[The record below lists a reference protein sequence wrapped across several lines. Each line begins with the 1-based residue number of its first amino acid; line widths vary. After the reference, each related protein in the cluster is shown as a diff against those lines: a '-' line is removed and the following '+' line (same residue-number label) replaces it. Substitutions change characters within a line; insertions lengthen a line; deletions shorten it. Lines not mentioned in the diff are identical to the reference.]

1 MERNSRQDAGDAIY
15 NQLNIMSYSDKENIN
30 ILCAV
35 MLGHGINRAVV
46 CPGSRNAPIVHNL
59 NECPQVQCYPVTDE
73 RSAGFFALGMA
84 EQLQEPVAVVVTSG
98 TALLNLAPAVA
109 EAWHRHI
116 SLVVISA
123 DRPMAHIGQQ
133 MGQTID
139 QPGALSRFT
148 LKDVNLMEPH
158 DELTRWHCNRLANE
172 AMIAAKQGGPVHI
185 NVPYDEPL
193 FNFTVPSLPVEHII
207 TSMTVPADEMAL
219 LDVLEPVKT
228 AQKPMLVIGQ
238 LDRGMVTHEIMNHLV
253 PHLAVLV
260 ESLGSDVGGDA
271 FDELLPLVE
280 QNPDFAPDYVIYMG
294 GTLVSK
300 RIKAYLRRLNDVP
313 MIQIDEHGD
322 IHDTFG
328 NLTQVITCSPQAA
341 LHALEK
347 LFGMAK
353 GDPFARLWN
362 ENVDQ
367 IAWHFDYLRPD
378 FSQMLAVKLAL
389 QSVQEYGEPFVL
401 HFANS
406 QPVRLANLFARQHV
420 RCNRGVNGIEG
431 TISAAAGC
439 AAVTDERVLCVTG
452 DLSFFYDQNAL
463 WNNNL
468 RGNLR
473 ILLLNNGGGGIF
485 SQLPG
490 LEASPARDTM
500 IAGGHTTHAE
510 GCCAQYHVQYRAA
523 YGSEDLYSGITWL
536 VQDDSDRPRLLEV
549 ITEAAHDR
557 QVWQQA
563 IEALHQKLNY
573 LKSND

>member
-1 MERNSRQDAGDAIY
+1 
-15 NQLNIMSYSDKENIN
+15 MSYSDKENIN

-35 MLGHGINRAVV
+35 MLGHGITRAVV

-59 NECPQVQCYPVTDE
+59 NECPQVTCYPVTDE

-84 EQLQEPVAVVVTSG
+84 EQTGEPVVVCVTSG
-98 TALLNLAPAVA
+98 TALLDLAPAVA
-109 EAWHRHI
+109 EALHRHLP
-116 SLVVISA
+116 LVVVSA

-158 DELTRWHCNRLANE
+158 DDLTRWHCNRMANE

-193 FNFTVPSLPVEHII
+193 FNFTVASLPQERII
-207 TSMTVPADEMAL
+207 QAGAIYPDEMAVFESL
-219 LDVLEPVKT
+219 KPVKSVG
-228 AQKPMLVIGQ
+228 KPMLVIGQ
-238 LDRGMVTHEIMNHLV
+238 MPQGVATRECLDAIK
-253 PHLAVLV
+253 PHIAVLA
-260 ESLGSDVGGDA
+260 ESLGADDGGVP
-271 FDELLPLVE
+271 FDELLPVIE
-280 QNPDFAPDYVIYMG
+280 KDTDYNPDFIIYMG

-300 RIKAYLRRLNDVP
+300 RIKAYLRRLENVP
-313 MIQIDEHGD
+313 MIQVSKDGE

-328 NLTQVITCSPQAA
+328 HLTQVIRCDERQALKA
-341 LHALEK
+341 LGK
-347 LFGMAK
+347 LFDGEPSH
-353 GDPFARLWN
+353 PFTDRWN
-362 ENVDQ
+362 EALDKTQ
-367 IAWHFDYLRPD
+367 AHFDTLRPD

-406 QPVRLANLFARQHV
+406 QPVRLANLFAGQHV

-431 TISAAAGC
+431 TTSAAAGC
-439 AAVTDERVLCVTG
+439 AAATDGRVLCVTG

-463 WNNNL
+463 WNSNL

-485 SQLPG
+485 AQLPG
-490 LEASPARDTM
+490 LEASPARDKM
-500 IAGGHTTHAE
+500 IAAGHTTHAE
-510 GCCAQYHVQYRAA
+510 GCCAQHGVEYRAA

-536 VQDDSDRPRLLEV
+536 IQDDSDRPRLLEV
-549 ITEAAHDR
+549 VTDVARDR
-557 QVWQQA
+557 RVWQQA
-563 IEALHQKLNY
+563 SEALKA
-573 LKSND
+573 KI

>member
-1 MERNSRQDAGDAIY
+1 
-15 NQLNIMSYSDKENIN
+15 MSYSDKENIN

-35 MLGHGINRAVV
+35 MLGHGITRAVV

-59 NECPQVQCYPVTDE
+59 NECPQVTCYPVTDE

-84 EQLQEPVAVVVTSG
+84 EQTGEPVVVCVTSG
-98 TALLNLAPAVA
+98 TALLDLAPAVA
-109 EAWHRHI
+109 DALHRHLP
-116 SLVVISA
+116 LVVVSA

-158 DELTRWHCNRLANE
+158 DDLTRWHCNRMANE

-193 FNFTVPSLPVEHII
+193 FNFTVASLPQERII
-207 TSMTVPADEMAL
+207 QAGAIFPDEMAVFESL
-219 LDVLEPVKT
+219 KPVKS
-228 AQKPMLVIGQ
+228 AGKPMLVIGQ
-238 LDRGMVTHEIMNHLV
+238 MPQGVATRECLDAIK
-253 PHLAVLV
+253 PHIAVLA
-260 ESLGSDVGGDA
+260 ESLGADDGGVP
-271 FDELLPLVE
+271 FDELLPVID
-280 QNPDFAPDYVIYMG
+280 QDTDYHPDFIIYMG

-300 RIKAYLRRLNDVP
+300 RIKAYLRRLENVP
-313 MIQIDEHGD
+313 MIQVSKDGE

-328 NLTQVITCSPQAA
+328 HLTQVIRCDERQALKA
-341 LHALEK
+341 LGK
-347 LFGMAK
+347 LFDGEPSH
-353 GDPFARLWN
+353 PFADHWN
-362 ENVDQ
+362 EALDKTQ
-367 IAWHFDYLRPD
+367 AHFDALRPD

-406 QPVRLANLFARQHV
+406 QPVRLANLFAGQHV

-431 TISAAAGC
+431 TTSAAAGC
-439 AAVTDERVLCVTG
+439 AAATDGRVLCVTG

-463 WNNNL
+463 WNSNL

-485 SQLPG
+485 AQLPG
-490 LEASPARDTM
+490 LEASPARDKM
-500 IAGGHTTHAE
+500 IAAGHTTHAQ
-510 GCCAQYHVQYRAA
+510 GCCSQHGVEYRAA

-536 VQDDSDRPRLLEV
+536 IQDDSDRPRLLEV
-549 ITEAAHDR
+549 VTDVARDR
-557 QVWQQA
+557 RVWQQA
-563 IEALHQKLNY
+563 SEALKANI
-573 LKSND
+573 

>member
-1 MERNSRQDAGDAIY
+1 
-15 NQLNIMSYSDKENIN
+15 
-30 ILCAV
+30 
-35 MLGHGINRAVV
+35 MLGHGVTHAVV

-59 NECPQVQCYPVTDE
+59 NECPQVECYPVTDE

-84 EQLQEPVAVVVTSG
+84 EQLGEPVAVVVTSG
-98 TALLNLAPAVA
+98 TAILNLSPAVA
-109 EAWHRHI
+109 EAFHRNI
-116 SLVVISA
+116 PLVIISA

-139 QPGALSRFT
+139 QPGVLSRFT
-148 LKDVNLMEPH
+148 LMDVNLVEPH
-158 DELTRWHCNRLANE
+158 DDLTRWHCNRMVNE
-172 AMIAAKQGGPVHI
+172 AMLAVRRGGPVHI

-193 FNFTVPSLPVEHII
+193 FNFTVPELPVERII
-207 TSMTVPADEMAL
+207 TSMAVWVDEMAL
-219 LDVLEPVKT
+219 FEVLKPIKS
-228 AQKPMLVIGQ
+228 AKKPMLVIGQ
-238 LDRGMVTHEIMNHLV
+238 MTHGLVTHEIMTHLV

-260 ESLGSDVGGDA
+260 ESLGSDDGGHA

-280 QNPDFAPDYVIYMG
+280 HHPDFEPDFVIYMG

-300 RIKAYLRRLNDVP
+300 RVKAYLRRLTDVP
-313 MIQIDEHGD
+313 MVQVSENGA

-328 NLTQVITCSPQAA
+328 NLTQVVQCSPRAA
-341 LHALEK
+341 LHVLEK
-347 LFGMAK
+347 LFGTAV
-353 GDPFARLWN
+353 GNPFARLWN
-362 ENVDQ
+362 EHLDQ
-367 IAWHFDYLRPD
+367 LAWHFDSLRPG

-389 QSVQEYGEPFVL
+389 QSAREWSHPVIL

-431 TISAAAGC
+431 STSAAAGC

-463 WNNNL
+463 WNSNL

-490 LEASPARDTM
+490 LEASPARDKM
-500 IAGGHTTHAE
+500 IAAAHMTHAS
-510 GCCAQYHVQYRAA
+510 GCCDQHGVEYRAA
-523 YGSEDLYSGITWL
+523 HGSEDLYSGITWL
-536 VQDDSDRPRLLEV
+536 VQDDSTRPRLLEV
-549 ITEAAHDR
+549 ITDAPHDR
-557 QVWQQA
+557 HTWQQSIQQLA
-563 IEALHQKLNY
+563 SLIN
-573 LKSND
+573 

>member
-1 MERNSRQDAGDAIY
+1 
-15 NQLNIMSYSDKENIN
+15 MSYSDKENIN

-35 MLGHGINRAVV
+35 MLGHGTTRAVV

-59 NECPQVQCYPVTDE
+59 NECPQVTCYPVTDE

-84 EQLQEPVAVVVTSG
+84 EQTGEPVVVCVTSG
-98 TALLNLAPAVA
+98 TALLDLAPAVA
-109 EAWHRHI
+109 EALHRHLP
-116 SLVVISA
+116 LVVVSA

-148 LKDVNLMEPH
+148 LKDVNLIEPH
-158 DELTRWHCNRLANE
+158 DDLTRWHCNRLANE

-193 FNFTVPSLPVEHII
+193 FNFTVDSLPQERII
-207 TSMTVPADEMAL
+207 RTVAISTDEMAVFESL
-219 LDVLEPVKT
+219 KPLKSTE
-228 AQKPMLVIGQ
+228 KPMLVIGQ
-238 LDRGMVTHEIMNHLV
+238 LPQGVVTRECLEAMKQHI
-253 PHLAVLV
+253 AVLV
-260 ESLGSDVGGDA
+260 ESLGADNGGVP
-271 FDELLPLVE
+271 FDELLPNVE
-280 QNPDFAPDYVIYMG
+280 HDTEFEPDYVIYMG

-300 RIKAYLRRLNDVP
+300 RIKAYLRRLENVP
-313 MIQIDEHGD
+313 MIQVSGD
-322 IHDTFG
+322 GEIHDTFG
-328 NLTQVITCSPQAA
+328 HLTQVIRCDERLA
-341 LHALEK
+341 LKALDK
-347 LFGMAK
+347 LFDGE
-353 GDPFARLWN
+353 PSNSFANRWN
-362 ENVDQ
+362 EALGKTQ
-367 IAWHFDYLRPD
+367 AHFDALRPI

-406 QPVRLANLFARQHV
+406 QPVRLANLFSRQHV
-420 RCNRGVNGIEG
+420 RCDRGVNGIEG
-431 TISAAAGC
+431 STSAAAGC
-439 AAVTDERVLCVTG
+439 AAATDDRVLCVTG

-463 WNNNL
+463 WNSNL

-485 SQLPG
+485 AQLPG

-500 IAGGHTTHAE
+500 IAAGHTTHAE
-510 GCCAQYHVQYRAA
+510 GCCAQHAVEYRAA

-549 ITEAAHDR
+549 VTDVARDR
-557 QVWQQA
+557 RVWQQA
-563 IEALHQKLNY
+563 SEALNARI
-573 LKSND
+573 

>member
-1 MERNSRQDAGDAIY
+1 
-15 NQLNIMSYSDKENIN
+15 
-30 ILCAV
+30 
-35 MLGHGINRAVV
+35 MLGHGITRAVV

-59 NECPQVQCYPVTDE
+59 NECPQVTCYPVTDE

-84 EQLQEPVAVVVTSG
+84 EQTGEPVVVCVTSG
-98 TALLNLAPAVA
+98 TALLDLAPAVA
-109 EAWHRHI
+109 EALHRHLP
-116 SLVVISA
+116 LVVVSA

-158 DELTRWHCNRLANE
+158 DDLTRWHCNRMANE

-193 FNFTVPSLPVEHII
+193 FNFTVASLPQERII
-207 TSMTVPADEMAL
+207 QAGAISPDEMA
-219 LDVLEPVKT
+219 VLESLKPVKSVG
-228 AQKPMLVIGQ
+228 KPMLVIGQ
-238 LDRGMVTHEIMNHLV
+238 LPQGVATRECLDGIKSHI
-253 PHLAVLV
+253 AVLA
-260 ESLGSDVGGDA
+260 ESLGADDGGVP
-271 FDELLPLVE
+271 FDELLPVID
-280 QNPDFAPDYVIYMG
+280 QDTDYHPDFIIYMG

-300 RIKAYLRRLNDVP
+300 RIKAYLRRLENVP
-313 MIQIDEHGD
+313 MIQVSKDGE

-328 NLTQVITCSPQAA
+328 HLTQVIRCDERQALKA
-341 LHALEK
+341 LGK
-347 LFGMAK
+347 LFDGEPSH
-353 GDPFARLWN
+353 PFADRWN
-362 ENVDQ
+362 KALDKTQ
-367 IAWHFDYLRPD
+367 AHFDALRPD

-406 QPVRLANLFARQHV
+406 QPVRFANLFAGQHV

-431 TISAAAGC
+431 TTSAAAGC
-439 AAVTDERVLCVTG
+439 AAATDGRVLCVTG

-463 WNNNL
+463 WNSNL
-468 RGNLR
+468 HGNLR

-485 SQLPG
+485 AQLPG

-500 IAGGHTTHAE
+500 IAAGHTTHAQ
-510 GCCAQYHVQYRAA
+510 GCCAQHGVEYRAA

-536 VQDDSDRPRLLEV
+536 IQDDSDRPRLLEV
-549 ITEAAHDR
+549 VTDVARDR
-557 QVWQQA
+557 LVWQQA
-563 IEALHQKLNY
+563 SEALNAKI
-573 LKSND
+573 

>member
-1 MERNSRQDAGDAIY
+1 MN
-15 NQLNIMSYSDKENIN
+15 YSDKENIN

-35 MLGHGINRAVV
+35 MLGHGVTHAVV

-59 NECPQVQCYPVTDE
+59 NECPQVECFPVTDE

-84 EQLQEPVAVVVTSG
+84 EQLGEPVAVVVTSG
-98 TALLNLAPAVA
+98 TAILNLSPAVA
-109 EAWHRHI
+109 EAFHRNI
-116 SLVVISA
+116 PLVIISA

-139 QPGALSRFT
+139 QPGLLSRFT
-148 LKDVNLMEPH
+148 LMDVNLVEPH
-158 DELTRWHCNRLANE
+158 DDLTRWHCNRMVNE
-172 AMIAAKQGGPVHI
+172 AMLAVRRGGPVHI
-185 NVPYDEPL
+185 NVPYGEPL
-193 FNFTVPSLPVEHII
+193 FNFTVPELPVERII
-207 TSMTVPADEMAL
+207 TSMAVWVDEMAL
-219 LDVLEPVKT
+219 FEVLKPIKS
-228 AQKPMLVIGQ
+228 AKKPMLVIGQ
-238 LDRGMVTHEIMNHLV
+238 MTHGLVTHEIMTHLV

-260 ESLGSDVGGDA
+260 ESLGSDDGGHA

-280 QNPDFAPDYVIYMG
+280 HHPDFEPDFVIYMG

-300 RIKAYLRRLNDVP
+300 RVKAYLRRLTDVP
-313 MIQIDEHGD
+313 MVQVSENGA

-328 NLTQVITCSPQAA
+328 NLTQVVQCSPRAA
-341 LHALEK
+341 LHVLEK
-347 LFGMAK
+347 LFGTAV
-353 GDPFARLWN
+353 GNPFARLWN
-362 ENVDQ
+362 EHLDQ
-367 IAWHFDYLRPD
+367 LAWHFDSLRPD

-389 QSVQEYGEPFVL
+389 QSAREWSHPVIL

-431 TISAAAGC
+431 STSAAAGC

-463 WNNNL
+463 WNGNL

-490 LEASPARDTM
+490 LEVSPARDKM
-500 IAGGHTTHAE
+500 IAAAHMTHAR
-510 GCCAQYHVQYRAA
+510 GCCDQHGVEYRAA
-523 YGSEDLYSGITWL
+523 HGSEDLYSGITWL
-536 VQDDSDRPRLLEV
+536 VQDDSARPRLLEV
-549 ITEAAHDR
+549 VTDAPHDR
-557 QVWQQA
+557 HAWNQA
-563 IEALHQKLNY
+563 VESLHHKLNH
-573 LKSND
+573 LKSN